1 MANNTKPSNPA
12 SDPSPALPA
21 VGSQPAFAE
30 PALRK
35 TDWGGWSRVTA
46 LLAGVPAAA
55 IATAVWSPAA
65 VWSQSQTQPALVL
78 TSNGSTN
85 DITVTEGDAGTPGRT
100 KIPLNIRL
108 SPAAT
113 EDVNIAFFLTGLNHF
128 SFGSSGDNLRVGHC
142 AHLETTPDADICLVD
157 RLSGVIKPGQNVDW
171 SLYVVGDD
179 RKEGSET
186 FELEIQAINSDY
198 TRNRNIA
205 TASISITIT
214 DDDAAPVLGAIEDQT
229 VKLGQAVNVT
239 AAATDGDGDT
249 VSYAWSRKS
258 DETTPALPRTT
269 ALNQAKLT
277 FTPPRPGAYTM
288 KVTANDGH
296 GNTDTED
303 VTITVTGAVPPAAP
317 TDFHG
322 AQAGNGHVALRWQ
335 PVGWQRVED
344 RVTSYQYQQDGG
356 AWKHIPS
363 SNGLTDRHTV
373 TGLTND
379 TPYRFKVR
387 AMVNTTPGTASKE
400 VTVTPSPLA
409 FAPRLTVNLK
419 DGSSCA
425 STPPCNDLDLL
436 NAQLRWTVASNE
448 AAAILGDTRIPLVKG
463 WTAQWRLR
471 EWSNWNNGGWVTIV
485 EHNRS
490 STAPINRRTV
500 EALLGVENGKQLEFR
515 VRAEGT
521 ITFASTPIQGP
532 WSNVVSVT
540 VRSHYTPLA
549 PTSFKAYGGNQQVKL
564 LWKNPTPA
572 HVSAHI
578 TKWQYEQNGNGTWV
592 DIPNSNALTTE
603 YKLTGLTNN
612 TPYRFKVR
620 AVVDVAAKGA
630 IKVRTLEGPASTE
643 VSATPKAPV
652 APTLTVEQVVNP
664 YYEPFYSVTLDWTVA
679 DDAPHALVENV
690 NMIKPWYFEYRVK
703 FDGNTAWTDWFPTP
717 NNGYD
722 RGRRPSPESRTLHLP
737 LIYLPLPGRNKP
749 DLRKTEGKI
758 QVQYRIQAVG
768 VDGYGPGTPLYGP
781 WSNTATVTLDHI
793 PGRPSGFQAAAK
805 DESVKLTWDDPGNA
819 NISKYQYQYQQNDGV
834 WGAWVDIPD
843 SNAKTTS
850 YMVTGLT
857 NGTDYRFKI
866 RAIAT
871 TLAGEASWAVIVAPV
886 PQRTVFIPANIQVT
900 EGSDKEAVVTI
911 KASKALGERTR
922 FWLAWGGGTAFSH
935 RDLHRKDKLDHEH
948 EDGAHD
954 HENPKY
960 DYDDTH
966 EAIGLETLDFGSSNN
981 FQFRE
986 EIVFGPDDTTKKIR
1000 IPITDD
1006 KLAENSESF
1015 RLELMLVDPLPVGA
1029 SLGNTRTVV
1038 TILDNDH
1045 APVLKPL
1052 EAVSVAKSE
1061 PVVILARATDLDDN
1075 NKKLNYTWS
1084 PAHDGSNTGCHE
1096 EFLDGEEWVSTKF
1109 NKALLK
1115 FTPKGPGSCD
1125 MMVTVE
1131 DGHGNEDSQIVEIMV
1146 TGDDAPAKPANLQA
1160 EANGEEEIILFW
1172 DDPGDA
1178 KITGYE
1184 YRQKVMDHD
1193 GVMGHW
1199 IPIPGSD
1206 AETVSHTVSGLIGGK
1221 TYRYRIR
1228 ALRGVAASPASN
1240 RADATAATRGT
1251 PQEFAE
1257 RTVPPSPTVNIST
1270 VRKISFCEVGDDDCD
1285 STEYKS
1291 ETKGDNKLAWALDFA
1306 LNPGDDLNYNP
1317 TGLEIQWLETD
1328 TPDEVS
1334 DWEDTGWG
1342 PRDQDYSSDG
1352 PTDVPW
1358 PGLIDNKRAH
1368 SLGRIVYAPLDHE
1381 ISIRIRL
1388 VNEHGPGHPS
1398 QWVTFNADERLFD
1411 VSYHSYAEGAEV
1423 SVKDA
1428 TAQEAEGAQLEFR
1441 VKLDRS
1447 KSQRRQSGPL
1457 RVRYFTRDVGSATAG
1472 ADYTATTGYLT
1483 FQPGEK
1489 KKTVL
1494 VPVLEDEIDDNGET
1508 MELVISEIGNPWSP
1522 PTYLTDVKGTGTIT
1536 NTDPIP
1542 AAWLGRFGRTVADQ
1556 ALDAVSDRI
1565 AAERTPGLSGSLA
1578 GQALPHV
1585 PFGSGAQEGEVVSDT
1600 TTASN
1605 VGDALS
1611 EAIYQAATA
1620 SGSMSGQDLLLG
1632 TNFSLA
1638 RGADAMGGNFTFWGQ
1653 VAYSGFDGK
1662 EGDLSLDGEVLT
1674 GLVGL
1679 DYSRQQW
1686 MLGLAVSRSGGSG
1699 GYKGKQEGK
1708 IETTLT
1714 SAIPY
1719 GAWQASERVKLW
1731 GALGYGKGE
1740 MTLKPKDQGEI
1751 KADLNW
1757 TMAAVGARAAL
1768 LDPDGEG
1775 LSLDLL
1781 SDALWTRT
1789 KSEKAKMGSMAA
1801 TEAEVTRLRLGL
1813 EGSWANLLQG
1823 GSELKPKFSLG
1834 ARLDGGDVETGF
1846 GMELGGGVV
1855 WSSPGVGLSLN
1866 LDGRTLLFHE
1876 ADGLKDWGF
1885 SAGLVFD
1892 PNPDSKRGLS
1902 VTMGQDWGGAATGG
1916 IDALFAANPLEQRN
1930 GVEGT
1935 SRWTLEAAY
1944 GLPAFAGR
1952 FTGAPYVGLAL
1963 AAGARDYTV
1972 GWRLT
1977 PEVTEQD
1984 ITFEVKATRSEKE
1997 DTRPDHGVE
2006 LDIRRTW

>member
-1 MANNTKPSNPA
+1 MDNIIKPSIPA
-12 SDPSPALPA
+12 SDPSA
-21 VGSQPAFAE
+21 VGSQPVFAE

-35 TDWGGWSRVTA
+35 VDWGGWSRVKA
-46 LLAGVPAAA
+46 LLASVPAAA

-65 VWSQSQTQPALVL
+65 VWSQGQPGEGPDKPILILSTTDNTTVL
-78 TSNGSTN
+78 
-85 DITVTEGDAGTPGRT
+85 EGDSGR
-100 KIPLNIRL
+100 KRIRITASV
-108 SPAAT
+108 SPAV
-113 EDVNIAFFLTGLNHF
+113 EVPVRPQF
-128 SFGSSGDNLRVGHC
+128 SFAFDGDGTQIRVGHC
-142 AHLETTPDADICLVD
+142 GQLQATPDADICGDHQPGDIPPGGSVD
-157 RLSGVIKPGQNVDW
+157 YDIYVLGDNRHEGNETLDVGVSAFNTNG
-171 SLYVVGDD
+171 
-179 RKEGSET
+179 
-186 FELEIQAINSDY
+186 
-198 TRNRNIA
+198 TRNYGVLP
-205 TASISITIT
+205 SDDKITIT
-214 DDDAAPVLGAIEDQT
+214 IQNDDAEPDLAAIGDVTVQPGQT
-229 VKLGQAVNVT
+229 VNVT
-239 AAATDGDGDT
+239 AAAVDADGDT
-249 VSYAWSRKS
+249 ISYAWSRKRG
-258 DETTPALPRTT
+258 ETTPALPRTT

-277 FTPPRPGAYTM
+277 FTPPLAREGGTYTM
-288 KVTANDGH
+288 TVTANDGH

-303 VTITVTGAVPPAAP
+303 VTITVTAPPPAAP
-317 TDFHG
+317 AAFYGT
-322 AQAGNGHVALRWQ
+322 QAGNGQVTL
-335 PVGWQRVED
+335 GWQRGET
-344 RVTSYQYQQDGG
+344 RITKYQYQQNGG
-356 AWKHIPS
+356 EWKNIAGS
-363 SNGLTDRHTV
+363 SATTTSHTV
-373 TGLTND
+373 TGLTD
-379 TPYRFKVR
+379 GTPYRFKVR
-387 AMVNTTPGTASKE
+387 AVVNTTTGTASNE
-400 VTVTPSPLA
+400 VTVTPSVAVTPK
-409 FAPRLTVNLK
+409 LTVTMK
-419 DGSSCA
+419 DGSHCSN
-425 STPPCNDLDLL
+425 TPPCNELKFYDINLK
-436 NAQLRWTVASNE
+436 WTVTNNS
-448 AAAILGDTRIPLVKG
+448 AATILGDTRIPIVKG
-463 WTAQWRLR
+463 WNVQWRFKGLPADHGLGQWQDAYEYVR
-471 EWSNWNNGGWVTIV
+471 LFSDSENRASRRSLQALFQLDNGTEV
-485 EHNRS
+485 
-490 STAPINRRTV
+490 
-500 EALLGVENGKQLEFR
+500 EFR

-521 ITFASTPIQGP
+521 RGLGNIPIQGP

-540 VRSHYTPLA
+540 AQSRYTPLA
-549 PTSFKAYGGNQQVKL
+549 PTSFKVYGGNQQVKL
-564 LWKNPTPA
+564 AWKNPSPA

-578 TKWQYEQNGNGTWV
+578 TKWQYQQNGNRRWV
-592 DIPNSNALTTE
+592 DIPNSNALTTTHTV
-603 YKLTGLTNN
+603 TGLTNG

-620 AVVDVAAKGA
+620 AVSGYEV
-630 IKVRTLEGPASTE
+630 LYSEASTE
-643 VSATPKAPV
+643 ESVTPKAPV
-652 APTLTVEQVVNP
+652 APTLTVEPTSTVEVQRPKSSP
-664 YYEPFYSVTLDWTVA
+664 YYASILTWTVA
-679 DDAPHALVENV
+679 DEAPHALVENGHRLRGWSLAYRLKGSTEWTTINRADNREV
-690 NMIKPWYFEYRVK
+690 VESGSRGFIHATIRVGGRYLRRAEGKLQVEYR
-703 FDGNTAWTDWFPTP
+703 
-717 NNGYD
+717 
-722 RGRRPSPESRTLHLP
+722 
-737 LIYLPLPGRNKP
+737 
-749 DLRKTEGKI
+749 LR
-758 QVQYRIQAVG
+758 AVG
-768 VDGYGPGTPLYGP
+768 VSDSDRETSGPLYGP
-781 WSNTATVTLDHI
+781 WSNTATVFFGLNH
-793 PGRPSGFQAAAK
+793 PGAPSGFKAAAK
-805 DESVKLTWDDPGNA
+805 DGKVKLTWKDPKNSE
-819 NISKYQYQYQQNDGV
+819 ITKYQYQQDG
-834 WGAWVDIPD
+834 GAWVDMAG
-843 SNAKTTS
+843 SGATTTS
-850 YMVTGLT
+850 YLVTGLENYRT
-857 NGTDYRFKI
+857 YRFRI
-866 RAIAT
+866 RAMAN
-871 TLAGEASWAVIVAPV
+871 TLEGKVSEEVSVTP
-886 PQRTVFIPANIQVT
+886 PQRTVSIPATVEVK
-900 EGSDKEAVVTI
+900 EGTDSHAVVTI
-911 KASKALGERTR
+911 KASKALGSR
-922 FWLAWGGGTAFSH
+922 FRFHLAWVPGTALSH
-935 RDLHRKDKLDHEH
+935 RELHHNRNLEPRPRPGLSYTPHGE
-948 EDGAHD
+948 GAHGD
-954 HENPKY
+954 TEY
-960 DYDDTH
+960 DYDDVAVLSPT
-966 EAIGLETLDFGSSNN
+966 ISFGSNDLR
-981 FQFRE
+981 Q

-1006 KLAENSESF
+1006 GLAENSESF
-1015 RLELMLVDPLPVGA
+1015 ALELRLTDPLPVGA

-1045 APVLKPL
+1045 APVLKPM
-1052 EAVSVAKSE
+1052 EAVSVAKSQTVE
-1061 PVVILARATDLDDN
+1061 IVARATDRDDN
-1075 NKKLNYTWS
+1075 NKTLNYTWL
-1084 PAHDGSNTGCHE
+1084 PAHDDSNTGCHE

-1699 GYKGKQEGK
+1699 GYKGKGEGK

-1731 GALGYGKGE
+1731 GALGYGRGE
-1740 MTLKPKDQGEI
+1740 MTLKPKEQGGEI

-1781 SDALWTRT
+1781 SDGLWTRT
-1789 KSEKAKMGSMAA
+1789 TSEKVTGLAG

-1823 GSELKPKFSLG
+1823 GGELTPKFSLG
-1834 ARLDGGDVETGF
+1834 ARLDGGDAETGF

-1892 PNPDSKRGLS
+1892 PQPESQRGLS

-1952 FTGAPYVGLAL
+1952 FTGAPYVGMAL

-1977 PEVTEQD
+1977 PEVAEQD